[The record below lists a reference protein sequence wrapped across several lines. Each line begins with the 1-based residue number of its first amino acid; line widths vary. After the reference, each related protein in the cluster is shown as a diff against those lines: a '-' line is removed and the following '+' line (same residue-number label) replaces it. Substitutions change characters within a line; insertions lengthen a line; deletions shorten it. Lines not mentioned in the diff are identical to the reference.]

1 MNNNPSESKRWCLGF
16 SRLKNK
22 SAKPLTLLALT
33 FTLLLTAC
41 TPEQRPPAPIGPPEV
56 TLPAHYKWLSL
67 DEAEQLIAA
76 TSDLQILD
84 VRMEE
89 EIRSG
94 QGWIAKAVHTSY
106 LDDNRRYL
114 ETLDKTKPYLVY
126 CALGPRSE
134 LTAAEMAKMG
144 FKSVSLL
151 KGGFN
156 AWLQA
161 GKPLV
166 R

>member
-1 MNNNPSESKRWCLGF
+1 MNARP
-16 SRLKNK
+16 
-22 SAKPLTLLALT
+22 PLIMNRTLLPL
-33 FTLLLTAC
+33 LILLTAC
-41 TPEQRPPAPIGPPEV
+41 APEPRPPAPIGPPEV
-56 TLPAHYKWLSL
+56 TQPAHYRWLEL
-67 DEAEQLIAA
+67 DQAEKLTA
-76 TSDLQILD
+76 TTPDLQILD

-94 QGWIAKAVHTSY
+94 QGWIAKAMHTSY
-106 LDDNRRYL
+106 LDDNRHYL
-114 ETLDKTKPYLVY
+114 ETLDRTKPYLVY

-156 AWLQA
+156 TWLRA
-161 GKPLV
+161 GKPV
-166 R
+166 VK